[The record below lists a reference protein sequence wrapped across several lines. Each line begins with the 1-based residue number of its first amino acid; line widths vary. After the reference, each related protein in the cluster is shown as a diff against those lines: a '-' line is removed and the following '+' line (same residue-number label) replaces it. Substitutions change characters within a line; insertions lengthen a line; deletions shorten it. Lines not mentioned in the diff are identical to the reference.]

1 MKKSRSISSP
11 CFGYKTRQGVRFAD
25 AIRRVLPETPQKE
38 HERFALVLMLQ
49 LSYPQTD
56 RLHINFS
63 SALRKIE
70 TSSNLNN

>member
-38 HERFALVLMLQ
+38 HERFALVLQ